1 MIRRSHL
8 AAMLGL
14 SLCCGH
20 TASSSAQQSDGPDTF
35 YEYARN
41 KIGLLRYCRDHA
53 LVGQVTADRAIK
65 AVEIGLRGLPIAD
78 GLTKERGD
86 KAEKAGE
93 AGFWEEANRK
103 QDLASVADLFGTTT
117 AGLCKDMAGQTR
129 TVRQPPATRQVAA
142 KIATS
147 KQADLSSNRS
157 TASIGPASPRA
168 ASKEAVASAPAARSA
183 SAIECEGNFQ
193 VQKNG
198 NRIAT
203 PYCQDGYLA
212 IVAREYGMKISG
224 KDIRQDYGE
233 RQRACRLVGEDNRVR
248 DACSQYRVFRRA
260 RR

>member
-8 AAMLGL
+8 AVMLGL

-20 TASSSAQQSDGPDTF
+20 TASTSAQQSDGPDTF
-35 YEYARN
+35 YVYARN

-65 AVEIGLRGLPIAD
+65 AVETGLRRLAVAD
-78 GLTKERGD
+78 GLARERGNQT
-86 KAEKAGE
+86 EKAGE
-93 AGFWEEANRK
+93 AGLWEEPNGK
-103 QDLASVADLFGTTT
+103 QNLASVAKLFGTTT
-117 AGLCKDMAGQTR
+117 AGLCKEMAGQTR
-129 TVRQPPATRQVAA
+129 AIQQPPAARQVAA
-142 KIATS
+142 EIATPER
-147 KQADLSSNRS
+147 ADLNANRS
-157 TASIGPASPRA
+157 TPSAEPASRRA
-168 ASKEAVASAPAARSA
+168 AS

-203 PYCQDGYLA
+203 PYCQDSYLA
-212 IVAREYGMKISG
+212 IVASQLGMRVSG

-248 DACSQYRVFRRA
+248 DACSQYRPFRRA